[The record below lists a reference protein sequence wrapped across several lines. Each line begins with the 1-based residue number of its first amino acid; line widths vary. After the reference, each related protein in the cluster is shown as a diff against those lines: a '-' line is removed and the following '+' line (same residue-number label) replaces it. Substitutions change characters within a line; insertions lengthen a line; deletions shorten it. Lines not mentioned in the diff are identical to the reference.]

1 MDFAAVRMNRTNRT
15 PSLACRLM
23 AAWLAALM
31 VLPVPVLAQAPTG
44 GGATSPA
51 GPPPAGPSSA
61 GTPAPAQTVS
71 PQKTQA
77 KADKKVEEKED
88 DKTGQFPPECLSP
101 QSPQELQTCSKFL
114 AAQNPTLAEEVRQ
127 AVGLGDL
134 QRAKDLIDVFELQQQ
149 SKFKP
154 KTKTE
159 DKAKKTGEQLVPE
172 SPFTKAIEPELSVE
186 IEPFGYDLFQGT
198 TASSTT
204 PGMQVPVASDYIL
217 GPDDEFTV
225 TVWGQMDGVYKVRVN
240 REGEAIFPRIGALS
254 VAGLSYGELRTSLAR
269 AFSQQFKGTSISVA
283 MGQLRNI
290 QVFVVGEVQK
300 PGAYT
305 VGSLS
310 TVLSALFASGG
321 PNKTGTLRDIR
332 LMRNGKVAAQIDL
345 YDFLL
350 KGDKSQDQRLNDQD
364 TVFVP
369 LVGPVVG
376 VAGHVQRPAV
386 YEVKNASHLGEVL
399 ALAGGIKPTGY
410 LTRVQIERF
419 AAHQKRVAIDLDL
432 TSAQFGADGAMPV
445 GHNGQDVLRTA
456 LLNMDLVKVFP
467 ISPLLQTVVYL
478 KGHVLRPGPYELK
491 PGLRVNDVV
500 AGPLD
505 LLPEAFLDYARIV
518 RYSGPDRTRQVV
530 PFRLLRAFAGEAD
543 ANLELQALDEIEIYA
558 KEDLK
563 VLPTVTVV
571 GEVRKPG
578 TYPLL
583 RAMRVSDLV
592 VAAGGFQRLV
602 SLTQAEL
609 TRYVIQDGKSFS
621 RTVLIDLDK
630 AVAGD
635 PEHNVE
641 LLELDALAVRPIP
654 ESEVGRSVTV
664 QGEVRLPGQYW
675 VKRGERLSTV
685 LKRAGGFTERAY
697 PRGLVLIRESTKMV
711 QQTEIQKYVAAQK
724 QRLTTEAAALISGAG
739 GLQGSQSQAEQAAL
753 TAQTQAL
760 DQLAARLT
768 PGRVVV
774 KMTSIDQL
782 EGTIDDILLEPG
794 DQMTIPQIPTTV
806 TIIGAVRN
814 STSVLHRAGLAADD
828 YVRQAGGY
836 IEEADKG
843 SMYLVKADGST
854 ESSWLKFKQME
865 AGDTIVVPQKVEAK
879 TRPLPFWNSIATI
892 FASLATA
899 AVAFVIIGQTR

>member
-1 MDFAAVRMNRTNRT
+1 MRIKGTRRK
-15 PSLACRLM
+15 PSLACRLL
-23 AAWLAALM
+23 AVWLAALM
-31 VLPVPVLAQAPTG
+31 ALPVPVLAQAPTG
-44 GGATSPA
+44 GGSGGSA
-51 GPPPAGPSSA
+51 PPAGPSPSS
-61 GTPAPAQTVS
+61 APATVQATN
-71 PQKTQA
+71 PQKPEA
-77 KADKKVEEKED
+77 KADKKAEEKDD
-88 DKTGQFPPECLSP
+88 DKSANFPPACLSP

-127 AVGLGDL
+127 AVGQGDL

-149 SKFKP
+149 SKFK
-154 KTKTE
+154 TKAE
-159 DKAKKTGEQLVPE
+159 DKEKKTGEQLVPD

-186 IEPFGYDLFQGT
+186 IEPFGYNLFQGT
-198 TASSTT
+198 TASPT
-204 PGMQVPVASDYIL
+204 PPGTQVPVASDYIL

-225 TVWGQMDGVYKVRVN
+225 TVWGQMDGVYKVHVN
-240 REGEAIFPRIGALS
+240 REGEAIFPRIGALP
-254 VAGLSYGELRTSLAR
+254 VAGLSYGELRNYLAR
-269 AFSQQFKGTSISVA
+269 AFSQQFKSTSISVA

-300 PGAYT
+300 PGSYT
-305 VGSLS
+305 MGSLS

-321 PNKTGTLRDIR
+321 PTNSGTLRDIR
-332 LMRNGKVAAQIDL
+332 LLRGGKVVAQIDL

-350 KGDKSQDQRLNDQD
+350 RGDKSQDLRLADQD

-376 VAGHVQRPAV
+376 VAGHVQRPAI
-386 YEVKNASHLGEVL
+386 YEVKGTANLGEVL
-399 ALAGGIKPTGY
+399 AIAGGIKPTGY

-432 TSAQFGADGAMPV
+432 TSAHFGTNGVTPV
-445 GHNGQDVLRTA
+445 SNNGHDVLRTS

-491 PGLRVNDVV
+491 PGLRVNEVV

-505 LLPEAFLDYARIV
+505 LLPDAFLDYARIV
-518 RYSGPDRTRQVV
+518 RYSGPERTRQIV
-530 PFRLLRAFAGEAD
+530 PFRLLRAFAGESD
-543 ANLELQALDEIEIYA
+543 ANLELQALDEIEIYS
-558 KEDLK
+558 KEELRA
-563 VLPTVTVV
+563 LATVTVV

-583 RAMRVSDLV
+583 KAMRVSDLV
-592 VAAGGFQRLV
+592 VAAGGFQRLA
-602 SLTQAEL
+602 SLKQAEL
-609 TRYVIQDGKSFS
+609 TRYTVQDGKSS
-621 RTVLIDLDK
+621 TSTAIIDLDK

-635 PEHNVE
+635 PQHNVE
-641 LLELDALAVRPIP
+641 LQELDALAVRPVP
-654 ESEVGRSVTV
+654 ESEVGRGVTV
-664 QGEVRLPGQYW
+664 QGEVKLPGQYW
-675 VKRGERLSTV
+675 TKRGERLSTV

-724 QRLTTEAAALISGAG
+724 QRLTSEAAALISGAG

-760 DQLAARLT
+760 DQLASRLT

-774 KMTSIDQL
+774 RMTSIDQL
-782 EGTIDDILLEPG
+782 EGTVDDILLEPG
-794 DQMTIPQIPTTV
+794 DQITIPQIPTTV
-806 TIIGAVRN
+806 TIVGAVRN
-814 STSVLHRAGLAADD
+814 STSVLHRAGLSADD

-836 IEEADKG
+836 TDEAEKG
-843 SMYLVKADGST
+843 NMYLVKADGSS
-854 ESSWLKFKQME
+854 ESSWVKFKQME
-865 AGDTIVVPQKVEAK
+865 AGDTIVVPQKTEAK
-879 TRPLPFWNSIATI
+879 VRPLPFWQSIATI